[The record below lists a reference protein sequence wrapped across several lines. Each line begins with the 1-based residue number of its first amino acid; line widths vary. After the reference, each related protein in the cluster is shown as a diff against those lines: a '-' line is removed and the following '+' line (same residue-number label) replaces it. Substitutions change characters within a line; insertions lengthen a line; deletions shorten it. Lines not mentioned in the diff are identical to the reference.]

1 MSPWFLYSKYANL
14 GTCKLGSFG
23 LGEYLPCDQKVTYL
37 SILDLNWGQNKFIK
51 KGFIESCNILKQLV
65 NN

>member
-37 SILDLNWGQNKFIK
+37 SILDLN
-51 KGFIESCNILKQLV
+51 
-65 NN
+65 